1 MDSTQDTLD
10 DLIGVRYTHYGR
22 TKEQGFDCYGLAIE
36 VERRLGHSLPDIEKA
51 RREDYDFDECRK
63 IFFAKVKARQ
73 TDWPEKKGDVVLM
86 KDMSGNLTHI
96 GVYLGK
102 GRVVHCDRRYGVHI
116 DRIERLRGLVG
127 RCYTW
132 L

>member
-10 DLIGVRYTHYGR
+10 DLIGIRYTQNGR

-51 RREDYDFDECRK
+51 REEDYDFDECRK
-63 IFFAKVKARQ
+63 LCLSKVKAKQ
-73 TDWPEKKGDVVLM
+73 VDGPEKKGDVVLI
-86 KDMSGNLTHI
+86 KDLGGSLTHI
-96 GVYLGK
+96 GVYLGR
-102 GRVVHCDRRYGVHI
+102 GLLIHCDKRFGVHI
-116 DRIERLRGLVG
+116 DKIDRLRGFIG
-127 RCYTW
+127 RSYTW